1 MFNRLFVPST
11 KWSLSLEQ
19 YPFREITTQKNPFPF
34 PSLSFTFFFPFPS
47 YILLVSPSPLAYL
60 QTQNLK
66 QPHLALDRLTAVNLL
81 GTKLILPLH
90 RLLNTWPTMMSVN
103 TSQEVRWMSNDA
115 LSKAECFWDE
125 AEKTLSKYERM
136 ETKKKPPQK
145 WENNIQNCHG
155 NIKTQE
161 VSKHYINTVS
171 CSQHQELCLEKS
183 RWDKYTVRLQEKI
196 FPVFTNFSLLKQKT
210 KLSITKGEKH
220 SKRKKYLGNEP
231 HALGKRVNHG
241 NLYTWCYENVT
252 FLPWC
257 LLQSY
262 KGMDEFQFKIS
273 IWFIHMYQLWYNP
286 ESSQVPI
293 NWWSSLTTLCDMTQL
308 VNGRRAR

>member
-1 MFNRLFVPST
+1 MMHCQKQNVSEMKLRKHWVNMR
-11 KWSLSLEQ
+11 KWK
-19 YPFREITTQKNPFPF
+19 P
-34 PSLSFTFFFPFPS
+34 
-47 YILLVSPSPLAYL
+47 
-60 QTQNLK
+60 
-66 QPHLALDRLTAVNLL
+66 
-81 GTKLILPLH
+81 
-90 RLLNTWPTMMSVN
+90 
-103 TSQEVRWMSNDA
+103 
-115 LSKAECFWDE
+115 
-125 AEKTLSKYERM
+125 
-136 ETKKKPPQK
+136 KKKSPQK
-145 WENNIQNCHG
+145 WKYNIQNCHG

-210 KLSITKGEKH
+210 KLPITKGEKH
-220 SKRKKYLGNEP
+220 SKRKNYLGNEP

-262 KGMDEFQFKIS
+262 KGMEEFQFKI
-273 IWFIHMYQLWYNP
+273 
-286 ESSQVPI
+286 PI
-293 NWWSSLTTLCDMTQL
+293 
-308 VNGRRAR
+308 